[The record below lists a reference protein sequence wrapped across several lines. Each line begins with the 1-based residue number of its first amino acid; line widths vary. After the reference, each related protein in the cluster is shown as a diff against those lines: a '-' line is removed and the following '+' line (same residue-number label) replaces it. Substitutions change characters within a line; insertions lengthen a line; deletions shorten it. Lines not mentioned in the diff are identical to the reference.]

1 MFAHARAGTRAARHT
16 QLQCIYYCVAATLVM
31 RPRAAVAVPRLAF
44 ALLRQRMRVRARL
57 CHARASLF
65 FSRIRRRVCVI
76 GKAAHAFRMQQ
87 QRSTSAALAQSR
99 VHVLVCRRQRPVNAT
114 CAVLLLLLL
123 LKCCCCFRHNVAED
137 RHIDSAAAAAP
148 PSGLDA
154 TAFLNNLARDSF
166 FHYEDPSFSPFI
178 CSRSPHVLH
187 HPIVIRFTTEAVA
200 KLRLLRAAVVRVD
213 VGLYLAADADT
224 DACAA
229 RPTAPSV
236 DDGWCIC
243 PCPRLKPLLGSA
255 FVLA

>member
-1 MFAHARAGTRAARHT
+1 M
-16 QLQCIYYCVAATLVM
+16 L
-31 RPRAAVAVPRLAF
+31 RLAF
-44 ALLRQRMRVRARL
+44 ALLHQRMRVRARL
-57 CHARASLF
+57 CHARASF
-65 FSRIRRRVCVI
+65 FSRIRRRACVI

-123 LKCCCCFRHNVAED
+123 LKCCCCFRHNVPED
-137 RHIDSAAAAAP
+137 RHNDSAAAAAP

-166 FHYEDPSFSPFI
+166 FHYADPSFSPFI
-178 CSRSPHVLH
+178 CSRSPHMLH

-229 RPTAPSV
+229 LPAAPSV

-243 PCPRLKPLLGSA
+243 PCPCPRLKPLPGSA

>member
-1 MFAHARAGTRAARHT
+1 M
-16 QLQCIYYCVAATLVM
+16 LS
-31 RPRAAVAVPRLAF
+31 LAF
-44 ALLRQRMRVRARL
+44 ALLRHRMRGRARL
-57 CHARASLF
+57 CHARATAFL
-65 FSRIRRRVCVI
+65 RITRRACAV

-137 RHIDSAAAAAP
+137 RHSDSAAAAAP

-178 CSRSPHVLH
+178 CSRSPHMLH

-229 RPTAPSV
+229 LPAAPSV

>member
-1 MFAHARAGTRAARHT
+1 MHALARPLHATRNCNAYICIAAIPHDAT
-16 QLQCIYYCVAATLVM
+16 PPLLQPCS
-31 RPRAAVAVPRLAF
+31 
-44 ALLRQRMRVRARL
+44 ALHSLLHHRMRGRARL
-57 CHARASLF
+57 CHARATAFL
-65 FSRIRRRVCVI
+65 RITRRACAV

-123 LKCCCCFRHNVAED
+123 LKCCCCFRHNAAED
-137 RHIDSAAAAAP
+137 RHSDSAAAAAP

-166 FHYEDPSFSPFI
+166 FHYVDPSFSPFI
-178 CSRSPHVLH
+178 CSRSPHVMY
-187 HPIVIRFTTEAVA
+187 HPIVLRFTTEAVT

-229 RPTAPSV
+229 LPAAPSV

-243 PCPRLKPLLGSA
+243 PCPRLKPLFGSA